1 MTRSSRY
8 PGTARGL
15 QQTAQPTDM
24 EAENEKNQWLQ
35 TSFDNKSDLAVAVND
50 QIQLEVTAI
59 RDIAVEEK
67 AKKTTAAIDGV
78 LLVRKMRLDAYL
90 LKMQEQQL
98 TSQQQYDPRMGG
110 RYQQDSRYN
119 RGGTTGGYQQ
129 GGQTGRTRRRR

>member
-1 MTRSSRY
+1 
-8 PGTARGL
+8 
-15 QQTAQPTDM
+15 M
-24 EAENEKNQWLQ
+24 EAQNELNQWLQ
-35 TSFDNKSDLAVAVND
+35 ASFDNKSDLASAVKD

-78 LLVRKMRLDAYL
+78 LLARRMRLDAFL
-90 LKMQEQQL
+90 LKMG
-98 TSQQQYDPRMGG
+98 QQQQSMRYQTQDPRMGTRG
-110 RYQQDSRYN
+110 GYQQDSRYI